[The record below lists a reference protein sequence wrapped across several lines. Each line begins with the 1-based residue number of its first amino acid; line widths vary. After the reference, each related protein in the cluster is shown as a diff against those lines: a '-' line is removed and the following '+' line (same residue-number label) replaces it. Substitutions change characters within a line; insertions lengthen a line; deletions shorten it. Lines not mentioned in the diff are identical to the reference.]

1 MKQVVAIALVLWVLP
16 AFGNQDVEINVNS
29 RYTVEGVEVQA
40 KNKSRLSPVLQAD
53 IQALVGEKL
62 DHKLLDEIGKRIRS
76 ALRVHTVV
84 ARVARGSS
92 PEYVRVIFEARQRP
106 NDFDISAPKF
116 LYHSRQGW
124 SGVLEVTQPVN
135 DNEFSFGILSDGD
148 ELLERFAGLKAGYRR
163 MSLGTDNVRLGFQ
176 FESYHQQWNRAT
188 LIALEQNPD
197 VPGIYRTRQ
206 NFEPSMTVIPA
217 GSITWT
223 FGASF
228 QRFQTQF
235 PAARTEAANAV
246 VNSLR
251 YHRSWEGSENQHDL
265 DAGYSLRAATTLLDT
280 DFVYTR
286 HTWDAVYSFT
296 RGRNHVL
303 ARFNAGFLSGR
314 APLYERFVVGNTS
327 TLRGWNKFDLDP
339 LGGTRL
345 AHGTVEYGSRIFR
358 VFSDTGSVW
367 DRGEEVDVQ
376 HSLGLGFRK
385 GRFML
390 ALAFPVK
397 DGRAEPIFM
406 AGMNY

>member
-1 MKQVVAIALVLWVLP
+1 L
-16 AFGNQDVEINVNS
+16 
-29 RYTVEGVEVQA
+29 
-40 KNKSRLSPVLQAD
+40 
-53 IQALVGEKL
+53 
-62 DHKLLDEIGKRIRS
+62 
-76 ALRVHTVV
+76 
-84 ARVARGSS
+84 
-92 PEYVRVIFEARQRP
+92 
-106 NDFDISAPKF
+106 
-116 LYHSRQGW
+116 
-124 SGVLEVTQPVN
+124 
-135 DNEFSFGILSDGD
+135 
-148 ELLERFAGLKAGYRR
+148 
-163 MSLGTDNVRLGFQ
+163 
-176 FESYHQQWNRAT
+176 
-188 LIALEQNPD
+188 
-197 VPGIYRTRQ
+197 
-206 NFEPSMTVIPA
+206 
-217 GSITWT
+217 
-223 FGASF
+223 
-228 QRFQTQF
+228 
-235 PAARTEAANAV
+235 
-246 VNSLR
+246 
-251 YHRSWEGSENQHDL
+251 EGSENQHDL